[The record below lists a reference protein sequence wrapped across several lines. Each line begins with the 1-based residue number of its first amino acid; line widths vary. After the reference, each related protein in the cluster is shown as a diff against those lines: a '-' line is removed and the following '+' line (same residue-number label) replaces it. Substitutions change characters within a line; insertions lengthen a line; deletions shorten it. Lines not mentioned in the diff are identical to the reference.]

1 MITGNRK
8 LRLELDKRNNSGS
21 IVEVSNENSGTL
33 DGLVL
38 ADNILDALTTKLD
51 LMILPATVDN
61 VAVGAEHGN
70 ISSTVDTLA
79 RHEGIGDERP
89 LGLLRLIEISTSKL
103 DTANKQLSFDT
114 DGGRTQVLIKDV
126 ETVVMERA
134 TNDTSQGDIHD
145 VNVDTIN
152 RSLGGTVHVHELD
165 ALRPVLDQLLS
176 ESFTG
181 NNDGLQGWVVL
192 KRNDS
197 KDTGSMVNNV
207 DAEVLDGSPYVTE
220 HELLTSSDMSSTTG
234 QGTEDVDDEGIE
246 SVGKRGENAGTTV
259 IAI

>member
-165 ALRPVLDQLLS
+165 ALRPVL
-176 ESFTG
+176 E
-181 NNDGLQGWVVL
+181 
-192 KRNDS
+192 RNDS

-259 IAI
+259 ISI